1 MIRSVIYSA
10 YYISEIMD
18 KEPMSIRDTFLSRL
32 GDSYIFLFII
42 SLIAA
47 ILIFNFF
54 IKVPNVGIVTIDGP
68 IMDETTKDVIIT
80 MLRYARYDDSIKAV
94 VLEINCPGGEVTK
107 IEEIYLEV
115 LRLRSEKPV
124 VASIDEI
131 GVSGGYY
138 IAAASN
144 SIFAK
149 PSSQVGNIGVISV
162 LPEKVALDE
171 DHISTGPYKTRGASR
186 KYYASQVEMM
196 KECFL
201 MAVMSQRND
210 SLTIDKEHLSKAEI
224 YIGVEGLMY
233 GLIDEIGSKS
243 DAIEKAASYA
253 GIANYGL
260 VDINRETAAR
270 LNGNPSFAH
279 LGANQSTNT
288 VPINYYLCIE
298 PR

>member
-1 MIRSVIYSA
+1 
-10 YYISEIMD
+10 MD
-18 KEPMSIRDTFLSRL
+18 KEPLSIRDNFLSRL
-32 GDSYIFLFII
+32 GDSYIFLFIL
-42 SLIAA
+42 SVIAA
-47 ILIFNFF
+47 VLIFDFF
-54 IKVPNVGIVTIDGP
+54 ITVPNVGIVTIDGP
-68 IMDETTKDVIIT
+68 IMDESTKDAIIM

-94 VLEINCPGGEVTK
+94 ILEINCPGGEVTK

-171 DHISTGPYKTRGASR
+171 DHIATGPYKTTGASR
-186 KYYASQVEMM
+186 KYYAGQVEMM

-201 MAVMSQRND
+201 MAVLSQRND
-210 SLTIDKEHLSKAEI
+210 SLKIDKENLSKAEI
-224 YIGVEGLMY
+224 YVGIEGLTY

-243 DAIEKAASYA
+243 DAIEQAASYA

-260 VDINRETAAR
+260 VNINKEMAVR